1 MPTWTLNNQ
10 SLASLGIAGAVLTL
24 QNQRADE
31 LTLTLEGSDAGADFT
46 PGSAWDLRLDAVRV
60 FAGRVRL
67 PSRELTGERE
77 GRSLV
82 IEGPWAALERMIYQ
96 QRHQAYSSTGA
107 KLLNTYRYHGRIVLG
122 QAEGDDGK
130 INLGQELKRIVAYAS
145 GRVLAPATALGHATL
160 YTVPTGADLQ
170 LGDIP
175 DGPTPPGVEL
185 VDVSCAEAV
194 RSLLRFMPDAVVR
207 FDYSTTP
214 PTLSVARRAG
224 ATVRTLP
231 AYHPT
236 TPATPPD
243 PEPVA
248 LDISPR
254 EDLRVPLVVLKYARG
269 VQAGS
274 YRNPAFWIDYAGLIN
289 GTETAAAGWVDDV
302 TDPSPGVA
310 GAMVQTIELADDFYN
325 AVGGTGRVEEIPT
338 GLATAL
344 RQGLK
349 DLQYEGRFTRAAAE
363 CVPGIRPGD
372 LLNLTGGLTE
382 WTTMKAQIQTVTHDL
397 AAGTTELTFG
407 PAAHLGAAD
416 WLELMRANRIGLPG
430 VPKTQRGKTIM
441 RGESLQ
447 PLYLTLDRPPGYTE
461 SEGATKG
468 WVTWGNVN
476 SVVLANIADS
486 FTLTSGRKV
495 YVKVTTNGAI
505 PLRVL
510 TAEIL
515 TTTGTATDSGATAST
530 PATTAYY
537 LLGQVGG
544 AGTSASP
551 FFLTNSGSGNLV
563 LGVVATGYTCVQATA
578 GNPSATPPVPASAGG
593 VRTDYQLSWTRGA

>member
-1 MPTWTLNNQ
+1 
-10 SLASLGIAGAVLTL
+10 
-24 QNQRADE
+24 
-31 LTLTLEGSDAGADFT
+31 
-46 PGSAWDLRLDAVRV
+46 
-60 FAGRVRL
+60 
-67 PSRELTGERE
+67 
-77 GRSLV
+77 
-82 IEGPWAALERMIYQ
+82 
-96 QRHQAYSSTGA
+96 
-107 KLLNTYRYHGRIVLG
+107 
-122 QAEGDDGK
+122 
-130 INLGQELKRIVAYAS
+130 
-145 GRVLAPATALGHATL
+145 
-160 YTVPTGADLQ
+160 
-170 LGDIP
+170 
-175 DGPTPPGVEL
+175 
-185 VDVSCAEAV
+185 
-194 RSLLRFMPDAVVR
+194 
-207 FDYSTTP
+207 
-214 PTLSVARRAG
+214 
-224 ATVRTLP
+224 
-231 AYHPT
+231 
-236 TPATPPD
+236 
-243 PEPVA
+243 VA

-254 EDLRVPLVVLKYARG
+254 EDLLVPLVVLKYARG

-289 GTETAAAGWVDDV
+289 GTDTAAAGWVDDV

-310 GAMVQTIELADDFYN
+310 GAMVQTIELADDFYT
-325 AVGGTGRVEEIPT
+325 AVGGTGTVEEIPS

-344 RQGLK
+344 RAGLK
-349 DLQYEGRFTRAAAE
+349 ELQYEGRFTRVAAE
-363 CVPGIRPGD
+363 CAPEIRPGD
-372 LLNLTGGLTE
+372 LLNLTGGRTE
-382 WTTMKAQIQTVTHDL
+382 WATMKAQIQAVTHDL

-430 VPKTQRGKTIM
+430 VPKTRRGQTSI
-441 RGESLQ
+441 RGERLQ

-468 WVTWGNVN
+468 WVTWGQVN
-476 SVVLANIADS
+476 SVIVDNVADS
-486 FTLTSGRKV
+486 FALTSGRKV